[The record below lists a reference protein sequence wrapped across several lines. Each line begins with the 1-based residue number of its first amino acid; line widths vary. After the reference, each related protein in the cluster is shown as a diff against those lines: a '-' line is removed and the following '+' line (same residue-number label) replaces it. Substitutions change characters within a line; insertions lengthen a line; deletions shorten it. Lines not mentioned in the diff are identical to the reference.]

1 MAHRV
6 ILVSCSLLEELL
18 KGGGMPAISNAP
30 KDLRVVREF
39 PSRDPIDGKI
49 GLICESQEWAE
60 TEFLTF
66 FEPIFGRK
74 P

>member
-30 KDLRVVREF
+30 KDLHVVGTAAW
-39 PSRDPIDGKI
+39 PLHGQI
-49 GLICESQEWAE
+49 GLLCESKEWAE
-60 TEFLTF
+60 SVTWPAF
-66 FEPIFGRK
+66 FEPTFGRK